1 MSMTLPPPQNNIVTF
16 VAMGNGAPDLSA
28 NISAIRNGSVQL
40 SAGALTGAEDLLQ
53 GGGSWELGGD
63 KFLCACLSF

>member
-1 MSMTLPPPQNNIVTF
+1 
-16 VAMGNGAPDLSA
+16 MGNGAPDLSA